1 MQHQQPPSPDAL
13 RASIE
18 RSVRALER
26 ALTDV
31 IPAVRDTFDALASAF
46 TEPDPDRPGQTRRR
60 RHGTAAQHSPYG
72 PATRRSRRP

>member
-1 MQHQQPPSPDAL
+1 MQPQQPPNPDAL

-26 ALTDV
+26 ALTAAL
-31 IPAVRDTFDALASAF
+31 PAVRDTLETLASAF

-60 RHGTAAQHSPYG
+60 RP
-72 PATRRSRRP
+72 